1 MFCISILTEFLFA
14 TGVAGVN
21 GEQPLAS
28 PAKSLSSA
36 DGAYEHSSREV
47 RTFTGLFFHCCES
60 VLALWRRCRSPRRRR
75 PARRAAARRRSRTR
89 RRTRNSA
96 CHHSPKPK
104 TRRPRTRRAPSSR
117 KSKRT
122 TTNQNFPLLSRPSL
136 RSSLAQALQVL
147 CDFTRDFLAKR
158 TSVREHEHFFNVSP
172 VNPVACL
179 LIVLQV
185 SGGPGAAV

>member
-1 MFCISILTEFLFA
+1 M
-14 TGVAGVN
+14 N

-47 RTFTGLFFHCCES
+47 RTFTGLVFNRHES
-60 VLALWRRCRSPRRRR
+60 ALALWCRCRSPRRRR
-75 PARRAAARRRSRTR
+75 PARRAAARRRSSRTR

-147 CDFTRDFLAKR
+147 CDVTRDFLAKR